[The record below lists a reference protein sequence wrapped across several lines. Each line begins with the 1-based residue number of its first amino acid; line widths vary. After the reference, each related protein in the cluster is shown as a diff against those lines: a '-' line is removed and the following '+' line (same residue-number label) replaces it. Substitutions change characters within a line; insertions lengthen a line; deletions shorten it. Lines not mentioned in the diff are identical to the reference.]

1 MTLVHR
7 LLPQPVLSLVIVALW
22 LGLAGSVSVGQVL
35 LATLLGLLL
44 PWLTQSFWPNRPRV
58 ARPVAGARLAVI
70 VLFDIVVANWQVAR
84 RVLGPFDRL
93 HPRFIEVPLDIED
106 NFVATILGGIV
117 SMTPG
122 TVSVDIDQE
131 RRLLLVHALDAED
144 PETAIRTIKARYEA
158 PLKEAFQ
165 C

>member
-1 MTLVHR
+1 MKLVRR
-7 LLPQPVLSLVIVALW
+7 LLPQPVLSLLIAALW

-35 LATLLGLLL
+35 LGALLGLLL
-44 PWLTQSFWPNRPRV
+44 PRLTQGFWPDRPRL
-58 ARPVAGARLAVI
+58 ARPVAGVRLVAV
-70 VLFDIVVANWQVAR
+70 VLFDIVVANGQVAR
-84 RVLGPFDRL
+84 RVLGPLDRL

-122 TVSVDIDQE
+122 TVSVDIDQQ

-144 PETAIRTIKARYEA
+144 PEAAIRTIKARYEA
-158 PLKEAFQ
+158 PLKEVFQ

>member
-1 MTLVHR
+1 M
-7 LLPQPVLSLVIVALW
+7 
-22 LGLAGSVSVGQVL
+22 
-35 LATLLGLLL
+35 
-44 PWLTQSFWPNRPRV
+44 
-58 ARPVAGARLAVI
+58 
-70 VLFDIVVANWQVAR
+70 
-84 RVLGPFDRL
+84 
-93 HPRFIEVPLDIED
+93 PLDIED

-144 PETAIRTIKARYEA
+144 LETAIRTIKARYEA
-158 PLKEAFQ
+158 PLKEVFQ